1 MSRKRQRTPTLAET
15 VASLPPVQSSEGED
29 AQGVLSPAGRE
40 EFVDDT
46 GQRWQ
51 KVRGPLHPRLA
62 QRLVVQADELII
74 GEGGGGQFRHVPPE
88 DRLETWHAI
97 KHRLDA
103 DGTPGYRPFAFSSA
117 EGRTLLYIE
126 EDC

>member
-1 MSRKRQRTPTLAET
+1 MSRKRQHPPTLAET
-15 VASLPPVQSSEGED
+15 VASLPPVRSSEGEEV
-29 AQGVLSPAGRE
+29 QEVLSPASCK

-46 GQRWQ
+46 GRRWQ

-62 QRLVVQADELII
+62 QRLLAQDAELII
-74 GEGGGGQFRHVPPE
+74 GEGGGGQFRHVPSD
-88 DRLETWHAI
+88 DRLTTWHAI
-97 KHRLDA
+97 KDRLDS
-103 DGTPGYRPFAFSSA
+103 DRTPSYRPFEFSSA